1 MVNWQDPVTLLLC
14 ARAFE
19 ILTSI
24 CFGLYLWEFLV
35 SFPFDWE
42 HFTLRRPFRWTFCI
56 YFLARYLI
64 LLGLIAGVRISN
76 VLNPIDCDTWNH
88 LVYASAHG
96 CFVFSSLLL
105 LMRVTAI
112 AGRNMWLSLF
122 LGTFYLGNVGTLV
135 HGISLLFMAVHVPDL
150 SRRSDGGTWLRC
162 STMLHSS
169 HEHPQAKAVYIPQL
183 FLCGAANTV
192 ASRINVF
199 TSFAFDLT
207 CLITMLVLLM
217 RTHGGDLWTFLVAQG
232 IMYFVVTAV
241 SYLIPAIFLV
251 LNLNVT
257 SMAICATRMYRHL
270 STFDTH
276 NGEAFSL
283 SGPSVRVAAGT
294 WPPPRPTGIV
304 GGVSIDVQI
313 TRDIDLESQDRDR
326 KVARTHESSIAKEAG
341 AL

>member
-1 MVNWQDPVTLLLC
+1 MVHWQDPVTLLLC

-19 ILTSI
+19 IFTSI

-96 CFVFSSLLL
+96 CFAFSSLLL

-135 HGISLLFMAVHVPDL
+135 HGVTV
-150 SRRSDGGTWLRC
+150 
-162 STMLHSS
+162 
-169 HEHPQAKAVYIPQL
+169 AKAVYIPQL

-217 RTHGGDLWTFLVAQG
+217 RTHGGDLWTFLVNQG
-232 IMYFVVTAV
+232 IMYFIVTAV
-241 SYLIPAIFLV
+241 SYLIPAILLV
-251 LNLNVT
+251 LNLNDAMNEIPQVAAVT

-326 KVARTHESSIAKEAG
+326 KVARTHESSIAKEAIG